1 MEISFSGKNVLITGS
16 PVWIGKG
23 LSVCFAKEG
32 AQLTLADHPRK
43 EESHVEWAQELE
55 QTYGIKTWTF

>member
-23 LSVCFAKEG
+23 LSVCFVKEG

-43 EESHVEWAQELE
+43 EESLVE
-55 QTYGIKTWTF
+55 